1 MPLISLRKNSREAE
15 NAEPLGTLA
24 LECYV
29 AAIDNLAHYA
39 IELEEATTKA
49 FQGYLRSLAREVEG
63 GTQQVI
69 SESRGTLRG
78 LLRDYKERASAYMN
92 SMREELNRTASSLQR
107 LIATLTQ
114 SDGDHES
121 RMGEA
126 VKQLRELAD
135 SPVARPVATALR
147 AASDSISQH
156 LESFRQQQKL
166 TVSQLV
172 AEINL
177 LHKRIDA
184 LEAAVSTD
192 DLTKLFNRQEIEHRL
207 RSTVSGGSLLVVK
220 VDGFKRAALQFN
232 SDVAR
237 QLAAAFVKRL
247 RNNLKPG
254 AAVGR
259 WSEDGFVII
268 LPVSYGEAQDTAK
281 WVREHV
287 AGSYACLLGGKL
299 VRPAIQATA
308 ALFDLAA
315 ESEIEKTIQTVEQ
328 FFKP

>member
-1 MPLISLRKNSREAE
+1 MPLISLRKNSRERE
-15 NAEPLGTLA
+15 NPEPLGTLA

-29 AAIDNLAHYA
+29 GAIDNLAQYA
-39 IELEEATTKA
+39 VELEEPTTKA
-49 FQGYLRSLAREVEG
+49 YQGYLKSLAREVEG
-63 GTQQVI
+63 GSQQAI

-78 LLRDYKERASAYMN
+78 LLRDYKERASAYIN
-92 SMREELNRTASSLQR
+92 SMREELSRTASSLQR

-121 RMGEA
+121 RMSEA
-126 VKQLRELAD
+126 VKHLRELAD
-135 SPVARPVATALR
+135 SPIAKPVATALR
-147 AASDSISQH
+147 AASDSISEH

-184 LEAAVSTD
+184 LEAAVSAD
-192 DLTKLFNRQEIEHRL
+192 DLTKLFNRQEMEQRL
-207 RSTVSGGSLLVVK
+207 RSKVTGGSLLVVR
-220 VDGFKRAALQFN
+220 VEGFKRAALQFN
-232 SDVAR
+232 SDVGR

-259 WSEDGFVII
+259 WSDDGFVII
-268 LPVSYGEAQDTAK
+268 LPASYGEAEETAR
-281 WVREHV
+281 WIREHV
-287 AGSYACLLGGKL
+287 GGSYACLLGGKL
-299 VRPAIQATA
+299 VRPAIQVA
-308 ALFDLAA
+308 AELFDLAA
-315 ESEIEKTIQTVEQ
+315 ESEMEKTIQTIEQ
-328 FFKP
+328 VLKQ

>member
-15 NAEPLGTLA
+15 NAEPLGTLPM
-24 LECYV
+24 ECYI
-29 AAIDNLAHYA
+29 ATIDNLAQYA

-49 FQGYLRSLAREVEG
+49 YQGHLRSLAREVEG
-63 GTQQVI
+63 GTQQVV

-78 LLRDYKERASAYMN
+78 LLRDYKDRASAYMN
-92 SMREELNRTASSLQR
+92 SMREELNRTVSSLER
-107 LIATLTQ
+107 LIAALSQ

-121 RMGEA
+121 RMSDT
-126 VKQLRELAD
+126 VKQLRHLAD
-135 SPVARPVATALR
+135 SPIAKPVAAALR

-184 LEAAVSTD
+184 LEAAVSAD
-192 DLTKLFNRQEIEHRL
+192 DLTKLFNRQEIENRL
-207 RSTVSGGSLLVVK
+207 RSAVAGGSLLVVK
-220 VDGFKRAALQFN
+220 VEGFKRAALQFN

-237 QLAAAFVKRL
+237 QLSAAFVKRL

-268 LPVSYGEAQDTAK
+268 LPVSYSEAQDTVK

-287 AGSYACLLGGKL
+287 GGSYACLLGGKL
-299 VRPAIQATA
+299 VRPAIQIA
-308 ALFDLAA
+308 AELFDLSVAP
-315 ESEIEKTIQTVEQ
+315 EVENTIRTIEQ
-328 FFKP
+328 FFEL

>member
-1 MPLISLRKNSREAE
+1 MPLLSLRKNSREPE
-15 NAEPLGTLA
+15 TAEPLGTPA

-29 AAIDNLAHYA
+29 AAIDNLAQYA
-39 IELEEATTKA
+39 IELEEPTTKA
-49 FQGYLRSLAREVEG
+49 YQGYLRSLAREVEG
-63 GTQQVI
+63 GTQQAM

-92 SMREELNRTASSLQR
+92 SMREELSRTASSLQR

-135 SPVARPVATALR
+135 SPIARPVATALR
-147 AASDSISQH
+147 AASDSISQN

-184 LEAAVSTD
+184 LEAAVSAD

-207 RSTVSGGSLLVVK
+207 RSTVAGGSLLVIRVE
-220 VDGFKRAALQFN
+220 GFKRAALQFN

-254 AAVGR
+254 AVVGR
-259 WSEDGFVII
+259 WSDDGFVIL
-268 LPVSYGEAQDTAK
+268 LPASYSEAQDTAK

-299 VRPAIQATA
+299 VRPAIQIAVE
-308 ALFDLAA
+308 LFDLAA
-315 ESEIEKTIQTVEQ
+315 AAEMENMIQTVEQ
-328 FFKP
+328 FFER

>member
-1 MPLISLRKNSREAE
+1 MPLISFRKNSREAE

-29 AAIDNLAHYA
+29 DAINNVAQYA
-39 IELEEATTKA
+39 IELEDATTKA
-49 FQGYLRSLAREVEG
+49 YQGHLRSLAREVES
-63 GTQQVI
+63 GTQDVI

-78 LLRDYKERASAYMN
+78 LLRDYRDRASAYMN
-92 SMREELNRTASSLQR
+92 SMREELSRTASSLQR

-114 SDGDHES
+114 SDGDYES
-121 RMGEA
+121 RMSAA

-135 SPVARPVATALR
+135 SPIARPVAAALR
-147 AASDSISQH
+147 AASDSISEN

-184 LEAAVSTD
+184 LEAAVSAD
-192 DLTKLFNRQEIEHRL
+192 DLTKLFNRQEIEQRL
-207 RSTVSGGSLLVVK
+207 RSTVAGGSLLMVK
-220 VDGFKRAALQFN
+220 VEGFKRAALQFN

-247 RNNLKPG
+247 RHNLKPG

-259 WSEDGFVII
+259 WSEDGFAII
-268 LPVSYGEAQDTAK
+268 LPASYGEAQDTAK
-281 WVREHV
+281 WVREHI

-299 VRPAIQATA
+299 VRPAIQIVAE
-308 ALFDLAA
+308 LFDLAA
-315 ESEIEKTIQTVEQ
+315 ESEIEKTIQAIER
-328 FFKP
+328 FFER